1 MASTTCILHH
11 HAFTTISRSSSSS
24 SQRPRPSIKPSRL
37 VCRAQNKSLSN
48 GNGDGDQ
55 AQGGV
60 SRRLVLENLIVA
72 SAAVGSALAAFVS
85 PACGTESGSTDD
97 KDFSLYP
104 PGKLSWPELVGEKGK
119 VAVKIIEKEN
129 PNVQAIL
136 LSENSPAILNF
147 VPTRVRVVVNEKGV
161 VTQVPK
167 AG

>member
-1 MASTTCILHH
+1 MASTTCILHL

-37 VCRAQNKSLSN
+37 VCRAQNKPLSN

-85 PACGTESGSTDD
+85 PASGTESKSTVDERLP
-97 KDFSLYP
+97 FP

-129 PNVQAIL
+129 PNVRAIL
-136 LSENSPAILNF
+136 ILQNSPVTGDLDPN
-147 VPTRVRVVVNEKGV
+147 RVWVFVNEKGV